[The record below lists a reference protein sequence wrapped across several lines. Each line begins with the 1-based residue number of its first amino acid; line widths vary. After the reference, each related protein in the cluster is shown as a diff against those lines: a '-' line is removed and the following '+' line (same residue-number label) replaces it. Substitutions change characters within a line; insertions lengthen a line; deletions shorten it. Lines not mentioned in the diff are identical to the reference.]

1 MIDNSNDVLPN
12 KSVAFVDEGASQSGA
27 SSKCVAIDNQS
38 INKYMLLGLV
48 INGQCKIYA

>member
-12 KSVAFVDEGASQSGA
+12 NSVAFVDEGASQSGA
-27 SSKCVAIDNQS
+27 SSKCVAINNQS

-48 INGQCKIYA
+48 INGQCKMYA